1 MLQVGLGREPGVFAE
16 ALVERRQRVETGV
29 VCQVVDRR
37 FDAVVVE
44 AGHHVLQP
52 RLVDVAVEALPEHLV
67 KQVGN
72 LVAAVPAGFRYL
84 LQVQFWVEVGALT
97 LEVMLQVL
105 GHGRQLPR
113 RQAQAA
119 GGGARTAVGV
129 ACAVPAD
136 QRGVFV
142 DPPDQPVP
150 DGDRLA
156 GLERHQ
162 AVAALHRDLILD
174 ECGAAID
181 ADAVAVDDVL
191 ASFMGQASAYVVA
204 QFLVAE
210 HAVLKEVVV
219 LNIGVVER
227 HDAIEVA
234 MLPAEVVAQHDFGG
248 KRGLL
253 GAVGEGGGDHGWIVH
268 CRTPRCKGVDPAYC
282 TVCSGGLEGKPLI
295 LMNVVF

>member
-1 MLQVGLGREPGVFAE
+1 MLTE
-16 ALVERRQRVETGV
+16 ALVERRQRVEAGTEG
-29 VCQVVDRR
+29 QLVDRR
-37 FDAVVVE
+37 LDAVIAE
-44 AGHHVLQP
+44 AGHQVLQAC
-52 RLVDVAVEALPEHLV
+52 LVDVAVEALPQHLV
-67 KQVGN
+67 EQVGN
-72 LVAAVPAGFRYL
+72 LVAAVAAGVGDL
-84 LQVQFWVEVGALT
+84 LQVELRVEVGALT
-97 LEVMLQVL
+97 LEVVLQVL

-119 GGGARTAVGV
+119 GGGARAAVGV
-129 ACAVPAD
+129 ACAVLAD
-136 QRGVFV
+136 QCGVFV

-156 GLERHQ
+156 GLERNQ
-162 AVAALHRDLILD
+162 AVTALDRDLILD

-191 ASFMGQASAYVVA
+191 AGFMGQAGAYVVA

-219 LNIGVVER
+219 LDIGVVER
-227 HDAIEVA
+227 HDTVEVA
-234 MLPAEVVAQHDFGG
+234 VLPAEVVAQHDFGG
-248 KRGLL
+248 KRRLL
-253 GAVGEGGGDHGWIVH
+253 GAVGEGGGDHGRIVH

-295 LMNVVF
+295 FMNVVF